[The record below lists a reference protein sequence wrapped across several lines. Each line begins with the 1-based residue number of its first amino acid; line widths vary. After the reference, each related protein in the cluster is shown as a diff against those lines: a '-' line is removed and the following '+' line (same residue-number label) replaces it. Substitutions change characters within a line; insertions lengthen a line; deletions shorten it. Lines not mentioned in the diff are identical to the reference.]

1 MEEEKKECKCKCKG
15 LKVNK
20 FVYWFAVIV
29 GVSFIVYAS
38 IGIGNKL
45 ANDTCNCPS
54 CDKEESIK
62 TASKDKYEFD
72 FYDGAIPGGRYTGF
86 IDLKSGLVKVVY
98 EQGCSVPNTCTIEP
112 EVTEGNLSNAS
123 LNKVIDYLE
132 KNKYPTVETNIP
144 TDKADKDLRTNLSN
158 LIYYVML
165 EAEGNK
171 NISLA
176 TSGFDNLLK

>member
-1 MEEEKKECKCKCKG
+1 MHKKSTGRLPSSCRWS
-15 LKVNK
+15 NK
-20 FVYWFAVIV
+20 RKINSLFNI
-29 GVSFIVYAS
+29 
-38 IGIGNKL
+38 
-45 ANDTCNCPS
+45 D
-54 CDKEESIK
+54 
-62 TASKDKYEFD
+62 KDKYEFD